1 MLLSRDDDAD
11 SAEDGCLLPGLE
23 EVMRDDSTV
32 YGIMKRELHELRNK
46 HGVPRR
52 SIIKADEGSLSD
64 IDLLAND
71 R

>member
-1 MLLSRDDDAD
+1 
-11 SAEDGCLLPGLE
+11 
-23 EVMRDDSTV
+23 MREDSTV
-32 YGIMKRELHELRNK
+32 YSMMKRELQDLKDK

-52 SIIKADEGSLSD
+52 SIIKADEGALSD